1 MKMKRGLSVR
11 LAGLITV
18 VLVVALGPVAEVL
31 AESAAGP
38 VLDRILKRGE
48 LIVGSAANMP
58 PLNMKTKEGE
68 IIGLEIDLAED
79 IAAAMG
85 VKLNVKDM
93 PFGKL
98 LGALESGDVDM
109 VISGMTITPK
119 RNLRV
124 AFVGPYQASGKCL
137 LTKEQSLASVEHPSE
152 INEADITLTALQGST
167 SEAYVTK
174 AVPTAKFMPAKNYDE
189 ALFFVLQDKADALV
203 ADYHMC
209 VVSVLRYPD
218 SGLISVLSL
227 LSYEPLGIALPADDP
242 LLLNWVE
249 NFLDR
254 AEETGRL
261 EALKQ
266 LWFENT
272 FWFSKLP

>member
-1 MKMKRGLSVR
+1 MRRVFRVR
-11 LAGLITV
+11 TTCFITLALLLTI
-18 VLVVALGPVAEVL
+18 GPIAEVL
-31 AESAAGP
+31 AQSAAGP
-38 VLDRILKRGE
+38 VLERIVKRGE
-48 LIVGSAANMP
+48 LIVGTAANMP

-68 IIGLEIDLAED
+68 IIGLEVDLAED
-79 IAAAMG
+79 MAAAMG
-85 VKLNVKDM
+85 VKLKMKDM
-93 PFGKL
+93 AFGNL
-98 LGALESGDVDM
+98 LGALEAGDVDM

-124 AFVGPYQASGKCL
+124 AFVGPYQVSGKCL
-137 LTKEQSLASVEHPSE
+137 LTKEESLASVEHPSE
-152 INEADITLTALQGST
+152 INVADITLTALQGST

-174 AVPTAKFMPAKNYDE
+174 GIPNAKFMPAKNYDE

-218 SGLISVLSL
+218 TPLISVLSL
-227 LSYEPLGIALPADDP
+227 LSYEPLGVALPANDP
-242 LLLNWVE
+242 LLINWVE
-249 NFLDR
+249 NLLDR

>member
-1 MKMKRGLSVR
+1 MRSIFTVR
-11 LAGLITV
+11 ISGLITLAV
-18 VLVVALGPVAEVL
+18 VLTMGPIAEVL

-48 LIVGSAANMP
+48 LIVGTAANMP

-68 IIGLEIDLAED
+68 IIGLEVDLAED
-79 IAAAMG
+79 MAAAMG
-85 VKLNVKDM
+85 VKLKMKDM
-93 PFGKL
+93 AFGNL
-98 LGALESGDVDM
+98 LGALEAGDVDM
-109 VISGMTITPK
+109 VLSGMTITPK

-124 AFVGPYQASGKCL
+124 AFVGPYQVSGKCL
-137 LTKEQSLASVEHPSE
+137 LTKEESLASVEHPSE
-152 INEADITLTALQGST
+152 INVADITLTALQGST

-174 AVPTAKFMPAKNYDE
+174 GIPNAKFMPAKNYDE

-218 SGLISVLSL
+218 TPLISVLSL
-227 LSYEPLGIALPADDP
+227 LSYEPLGVALPANDP
-242 LLLNWVE
+242 LLINWVE
-249 NFLDR
+249 NLFHR